1 MEYVA
6 LVTLLILLQYLVF
19 TILVGAARSKS
30 GIKAPATSGDEQF
43 ERAYRVQ
50 MNTVEQ
56 LIITL
61 PAMWV
66 CALFFSP
73 TVAGALGGLFFIGR
87 IVYRSGYIADPA
99 KRGPGMLIGFIAN
112 LGLIGCG
119 AWGVISSMLQG
130 AS

>member
-1 MEYVA
+1 MEYMHYPALMTLLLLLEYLWLSA
-6 LVTLLILLQYLVF
+6 LV
-19 TILVGAARSKS
+19 GKAR
-30 GIKAPATSGDEQF
+30 GDYDIQAPAVSGHELF

-66 CALFFSP
+66 CALYFSP
-73 TVAGALGGLFFIGR
+73 TVAGALGGVFLVGR
-87 IVYRSGYIADPA
+87 ILYRFGYVADPA
-99 KRGPGMLIGFIAN
+99 KRGPGMIVGFLAN

-119 AWGVISSMLQG
+119 LWGLIRTML
-130 AS
+130 